1 MRLFPLWKY
10 SEFFKKETSFRT
22 TNQRSFRNL
31 FFKVQVDVK
40 SSGRVEETSLV
51 VLKIGLEQKVSIR
64 FPFFSLAALLE
75 ILRAVE
81 IFTEKRKVHLIS
93 LQSWEQRRNE
103 YKRGLFSISKKV
115 LTIDWRKLAESV
127 KVNQAQK
134 SPSFDYFLSPLLSLF
149 HHASTDK
156 AEMELYKMR
165 CRRIKSKSI
174 FWDFLP
180 IL

>member
-1 MRLFPLWKY
+1 MN
-10 SEFFKKETSFRT
+10 KER
-22 TNQRSFRNL
+22 RPILLL
-31 FFKVQVDVK
+31 FFK
-40 SSGRVEETSLV
+40 
-51 VLKIGLEQKVSIR
+51 I
-64 FPFFSLAALLE
+64 
-75 ILRAVE
+75 
-81 IFTEKRKVHLIS
+81 
-93 LQSWEQRRNE
+93 
-103 YKRGLFSISKKV
+103 
-115 LTIDWRKLAESV
+115 LTIDWRKPAESV

-134 SPSFDYFLSPLLSLF
+134 SPSFDYFLYPLPLSLF